1 MDKNE
6 FYVGYLPKAPRRT
19 ASFVKKIIIGI
30 GLGICVV
37 AVILAWSQKKFSS
50 SFFDY
55 GINSTVEGYYF
66 EKPVPHIAV
75 PLGITS
81 AGKELFQ
88 NVLLVGFG
96 KAGATNV
103 MRKLLDQKGKSF
115 EGAKIELTGFMI
127 YGNGKALLQVTEEDN
142 SHIVSLSAVTVP
154 FQSLDSTS
162 VTTLEGEIVDPK
174 CYFGVMKPGEGKPHR
189 SCAIRC
195 VSGGIPPLFH
205 ASDREEYFLIVNEE
219 WQPVNEEVL
228 SIIGDQVSIT
238 GKEITWNDWKI
249 LKVNASDLSALASA
263 TKLKEQLIAFESGMT
278 VCADTKASPE

>member
-1 MDKNE
+1 MNNEE
-6 FYVGYLPKAPRRT
+6 FYIGYQPQAPKQT
-19 ASFVKKIIIGI
+19 ASFIRKVIAVV

-37 AVILAWSQKKFSS
+37 ALILAWGQKKFSS
-50 SFFDY
+50 SVFDY

-75 PLGITS
+75 PLGINS
-81 AGKELFQ
+81 GGKEFFQ

-103 MRKLLDQKGKSF
+103 MTKLQSRKGKSF

-142 SHIVSLSAVTVP
+142 SKIVVLAGATGPV
-154 FQSLDSTS
+154 QILDSTG
-162 VTTLEGEIVDPK
+162 VTTLNGEIVDPK
-174 CYFGVMKPGEGKPHR
+174 CYFGVMKPGEGKAHR

-195 VSGGIPPLFH
+195 IAGGIPPVFH
-205 ASDREEYFLIVNEE
+205 ASEKEEYFLIVNEN

-228 SIIGDQVSIT
+228 NLVGDQITIT
-238 GKEITWNDWKI
+238 GKEIVWNDWRI
-249 LKVNASDLSALASA
+249 LKVNTADLRTMASSKRV
-263 TKLKEQLIAFESGMT
+263 TEQLMAFETGMT
-278 VCADTKASPE
+278 RCGR